1 MQLEPS
7 RRPANRHRLKGCR
20 FNQQINR
27 RFGNLTVR
35 ATHDPTERQGG
46 LAIPDDDHLR
56 VKHITSMID
65 RFEILFLSRRS
76 NHDPIRGNA
85 IQIKSMQRL
94 PALHHHIVGRID
106 DIVDRSNPN
115 RSQSLSK
122 PLRTRTD
129 LDPAYH
135 PRGVPRTSL
144 RKKILDLKQLMHRLL
159 ARGQIHRRYLQR
171 LRIQNGRF
179 ARDANMP
186 QTVCAVA
193 RDLQI
198 DHRDPFDPLSALM
211 VEPR

>member
-1 MQLEPS
+1 MATSLRCKIQSLWIDATLKTMRRRGMQLEPS
-7 RRPANRHRLKGCR
+7 RRPANRHWLKGRR
-20 FNQQINR
+20 FDQQINR

-65 RFEILFLSRRS
+65 RFEILFLTRRS

-85 IQIKSMQRL
+85 IQIKGMQRL

-144 RKKILDLKQLMHRLL
+144 RKKIRDLKHLMHRLL
-159 ARGQIHRRYLQR
+159 ARG
-171 LRIQNGRF
+171 
-179 ARDANMP
+179 
-186 QTVCAVA
+186 
-193 RDLQI
+193 
-198 DHRDPFDPLSALM
+198 
-211 VEPR
+211 